1 MWRESRRCLALALG
15 CTAVARVGGSMSS
28 ICNSLLLHLSSGVH
42 VVVCVLLFF
51 WVGGVQFLHCF
62 PHLVIQF

>member
-15 CTAVARVGGSMSS
+15 CTAVARVGGSMSP

-42 VVVCVLLFF
+42 VVVCVCFIFF
-51 WVGGVQFLHCF
+51 WGGGGSFSTAFH
-62 PHLVIQF
+62 I